1 MSAFTWLNIEKYN
14 KRPNKYFIILMILFA
29 AFSCFIFTPKKN
41 WNVFFLHWLL
51 KILVSNHCV
60 IRLKLVFDLA
70 SFNHRDFMIFFSKVS
85 LFKKTMFLRW
95 ICIVRQFSWTFNSI
109 HYTFITCTMHNKKKT
124 HTNWSQLSFKTTNI
138 YWRRKKTLLGGFF
151 RGFYFTI
158 YRGLCVCLCVC
169 LRCLYCMPYTVSVE
183 LMHDLTVNIVQTVC
197 CLCSVQ
203 YLLTECIDAYLP
215 ARLCVWNCKKIEM
228 NSKRFVA
235 GI

>member
-1 MSAFTWLNIEKYN
+1 
-14 KRPNKYFIILMILFA
+14 
-29 AFSCFIFTPKKN
+29 
-41 WNVFFLHWLL
+41 
-51 KILVSNHCV
+51 
-60 IRLKLVFDLA
+60 
-70 SFNHRDFMIFFSKVS
+70 
-85 LFKKTMFLRW
+85 MFLWW

-109 HYTFITCTMHNKKKT
+109 HYTFITCTMHSKKNTHKLISIVIQNHKYLLKT
-124 HTNWSQLSFKTTNI
+124 KENFIRW
-138 YWRRKKTLLGGFF
+138 FF

>member
-29 AFSCFIFTPKKN
+29 AFSCLIFAPKKN
-41 WNVFFLHWLL
+41 RNVFFC
-51 KILVSNHCV
+51 IGC
-60 IRLKLVFDLA
+60 
-70 SFNHRDFMIFFSKVS
+70 SKFLYQIIALFGWS
-85 LFKKTMFLRW
+85 LFLIWLHLTIVTSWFSSLKFLCLKKTMFLWW

-109 HYTFITCTMHNKKKT
+109 HYTFITCTMHSKKNTHKLISIVIQNHKYLLKT
-124 HTNWSQLSFKTTNI
+124 KENFIRW
-138 YWRRKKTLLGGFF
+138 FF

>member
-85 LFKKTMFLRW
+85 LFKKNDVFVVDLYCSPIFMN
-95 ICIVRQFSWTFNSI
+95 IQFDTLHI
-109 HYTFITCTMHNKKKT
+109 HHMHDAQQKKT

>member
-1 MSAFTWLNIEKYN
+1 M
-14 KRPNKYFIILMILFA
+14 FA
-29 AFSCFIFTPKKN
+29 NFHEHSIRYTTHSSHARCTAKKN
-41 WNVFFLHWLL
+41 THKLISIVIQNHKYLL
-51 KILVSNHCV
+51 KTKENF
-60 IRLKLVFDLA
+60 IR
-70 SFNHRDFMIFFSKVS
+70 
-85 LFKKTMFLRW
+85 W
-95 ICIVRQFSWTFNSI
+95 
-109 HYTFITCTMHNKKKT
+109 
-124 HTNWSQLSFKTTNI
+124 
-138 YWRRKKTLLGGFF
+138 FF